1 MRPCRDDFIPRL
13 LELHANGRLPVEKL
27 IRTYEFD
34 AIDTA
39 FADAA
44 SGQSI
49 KPVLVL

>member
-1 MRPCRDDFIPRL
+1 VRGL
-13 LELHANGRLPVEKL
+13 LPVEKL
-27 IRTYEFD
+27 IHTYEFD

-44 SGQSI
+44 SGQTI